1 MRDAAAA
8 ASTTCRLVPSG
19 RVWLCDDDLAISRG
33 SSNALAHDARGYLWI
48 GSERGPV
55 RFDGL
60 AWEAPASLAPL
71 GACIVRD
78 FAQAP
83 DGALW
88 VATDNAGLARID
100 LDTTPYRI
108 TTRLTVADG
117 LPSDTVG
124 AVCVDRRGQV
134 WAATNGGVALIR
146 DGRPLRRFVVADG
159 LPSERAWTICH
170 DHRDRIWVGT
180 KGGLALIVG
189 ETVTPIDTADAAGHP
204 RGVQVVCHD
213 PLGCILVGLVDG
225 SVCRVVETETET
237 GWALEPLVET
247 GARVRAL
254 CPDEDGGLWIG
265 SSTGVLLLRDGVIAD
280 AWAGADGLP
289 VQGVWALCRDRAGRV
304 WASTSVGLALIAQP
318 ALPARPLSPVADA
331 PQGLVFACQP
341 DDQGRVWIAS
351 EQGLSAVDAAGVAPA
366 PLPPL
371 PAVVRG
377 QLVWALRLDHQGRL
391 WVGTDRAGLLC
402 LDPATGAL
410 LAQVAAGHRV
420 PALCLEEDGARRL
433 WASVAAEGLLCV
445 DVETQQVVHRV
456 GRAQGL
462 PPDVVYGLH
471 TDRQGQLW
479 AGTWAGELVILDP
492 ARGAVVAT
500 LTLNDAQAQRPIVDL
515 ADDAAGQL
523 WCATYGG
530 GLVCV
535 DPARRAVVEIIST
548 REGAPSDILYACLA
562 DAHGGLWLG
571 TPHGLARYTPA
582 GAGGRWAVIGRGLG
596 LPSEEC
602 NARALYLDEQGWLW
616 VGTVGGMGLVATER
630 MSADIA
636 PCPVYLTG
644 LAVMGEER
652 ALAPALEIEDSDY
665 DLVFSYGAVAFAGP
679 AQVVYR
685 VRLEGL
691 EAAWSA
697 PTTQRTARYTNLRPG
712 AYTFRVAARDWGG
725 RWSAPVEVPFRVVRN
740 RKAQEMDEA
749 LERERIDKE
758 VYRATADRLGE
769 LNGRLQDLN
778 RQLEETDQL
787 KTTLIQQ
794 TQEQAALFERL
805 ARQDGL
811 TGLLNRRALD
821 ARLADEC
828 GRARRHGG
836 AITVALAD
844 LDHFKGIN
852 DTYGHQVGD
861 RVLKIVAQLCRDTVR
876 SEDIAGRYGGE
887 EIALILPETTAA
899 SAWDICERL
908 RLRIAAYD
916 WGDVAVGLRVT
927 ASIGLSSG
935 GGPALRPDNLLA
947 DADAALYQAKAGGR
961 DLVVSFDQD
970 ADVGPTTPL
979 AKLAAVRRLLA
990 EGRVDIHFQPIWD
1003 LPQGIILAYEAL
1015 MRPAPD
1021 YGLTGPREAFEI
1033 AERLGHVQTLDALC
1047 RRAALRAATALPPQ
1061 ALLFLNLTPHT
1072 LDHGLLAAS
1081 TLADE
1086 ARAAGLAPERVV
1098 LEIAE
1103 RSAARSG
1110 GVTRAATRLRDLG
1123 FRIALDDIGVG
1134 GAGLEALS
1142 RMPADFVKIDR
1153 AVVGRAPSSA
1163 PDRAVLAGILAM
1175 AGELG
1180 AYVIAEGI
1188 ETADV
1193 LRFVR
1198 RMGAPA
1204 AHGGAVQGGAVQGAQ
1219 GYLLGHPSAHV
1230 PDTVVVDHH
1239 KGVIAVA

>member
-1 MRDAAAA
+1 MRDAAEA
-8 ASTTCRLVPSG
+8 ASTPCRLVPSG
-19 RVWLCDDDLAISRG
+19 RVWLCDDDLGVSRG

-60 AWEAPASLAPL
+60 AWETPASLAPL
-71 GACIVRD
+71 GACVVRGL
-78 FAQAP
+78 AQAP

-88 VATDNAGLARID
+88 VATDNVGLARID

-124 AVCVDRRGQV
+124 ALCVDRRGQV

-146 DGRPLRRFVVADG
+146 DGRPPRRFTVADG

-170 DHRDRIWVGT
+170 DYRDRVWVGT
-180 KGGLALIVG
+180 KGGLALIAG
-189 ETVTPIDTADAAGHP
+189 ETVMPVDTADAAGHP
-204 RGVQVVCHD
+204 RGVHVVCHD
-213 PLGCILVGLVDG
+213 PRGHILVGLMDG
-225 SVCRVVETETET
+225 SVCRVVETATETET
-237 GWALEPLVET
+237 GWALAPLVET

-265 SSTGVLLLRDGVIAD
+265 ASTGVLLLRDGVVAD

-289 VQGVWALCRDRAGRV
+289 VQGVWALCRDRGGRV
-304 WASTSVGLALIAQP
+304 WASTSAGLALIAQP
-318 ALPARPLSPVADA
+318 PPLARSLPPAAGA

-351 EQGLSAVDAAGVAPA
+351 EQGLSAVDEAGEASA

-371 PAVVRG
+371 PAAVMG

-433 WASVAAEGLLCV
+433 WASVAAEGVLCV

-462 PPDVVYGLH
+462 PSDVVYGMH
-471 TDRQGQLW
+471 TDRQGRLW
-479 AGTWAGELVILDP
+479 VGTWAGELVTLDT

-500 LTLNDAQAQRPIVDL
+500 LTLNDDQTQRPIVDL

-535 DPARRAVVEIIST
+535 DPARRVVVEIITT
-548 REGAPSDILYACLA
+548 REGAPSDILYSCLA
-562 DAHGGLWLG
+562 DAHGDLWLG
-571 TPHGLARYTPA
+571 TPRGVARYRPEDA
-582 GAGGRWAVIGRGLG
+582 RWAVVGRGLG

-602 NARALYLDEQGWLW
+602 NARALHLDGRAQLW
-616 VGTVGGMGLVATER
+616 VGTVGGMGLVVTER

-636 PCPVYLTG
+636 PCPVYLTS

-652 ALAPALEIEDSDY
+652 ALAPDLEIEDSDY
-665 DLVFSYGAVAFAGP
+665 DLLFTYGAVAFAFAGP

-691 EAAWSA
+691 EVAWSA
-697 PTTQRTARYTNLRPG
+697 PTTQRTARYTNLHPG

-725 RWSAPVEVPFRVVRN
+725 RWSEPVEVPFRVVRN

-769 LNGRLQDLN
+769 LNSRLQDLN

-836 AITVALAD
+836 ALTVALAD

-861 RVLKIVAQLCRDTVR
+861 RVLKIAAQLCRDTVR

-916 WGDVAVGLRVT
+916 WGDVAAGLRVT
-927 ASIGLSSG
+927 ASIGLSSE

-961 DLVVSFDQD
+961 DLVVSFDGV
-970 ADVGPTTPL
+970 ANAGPAAPL

-1003 LPQGIILAYEAL
+1003 LPRGIILAYEAL

-1081 TLADE
+1081 TLVDE

-1103 RSAARSG
+1103 RSAPRPG

-1123 FRIALDDIGVG
+1123 FRIALDDIGAG
-1134 GAGLEALS
+1134 GAGLEVLS
-1142 RMPADFVKIDR
+1142 RMPVDFVKIDR
-1153 AVVGRAPSSA
+1153 AVVGRAPNSA

-1198 RMGAPA
+1198 RMGASA
-1204 AHGGAVQGGAVQGAQ
+1204 APGAAVQGAQ

-1230 PDTVVVDHH
+1230 PDTVAVARH
-1239 KGVIAVA
+1239 KVVIAVA